1 MYTTSLLS
9 GDAVDDVKPTHG
21 GRPKMG
27 AGVTKPVYDDAPEYG
42 TLVHDVARLTRV
54 AFDRRIRSLGLTRSQ
69 WWVVGSLL
77 RIDGPTQ
84 TEMAAYLHMERA
96 PLGKIVDKL
105 EANGWVV
112 RCPDPRDKRV
122 NRVFLTNK
130 IEPFVPTLVL
140 ASCNTFEDATEGLD
154 DARRLKLLAE
164 LKGMK
169 RNLARALGDPLE
181 QRVKGGTE

>member
-1 MYTTSLLS
+1 MYTTSRLFRRE
-9 GDAVDDVKPTHG
+9 DADVKPQQTASIRVEAELS
-21 GRPKMG
+21 RPTSDTT
-27 AGVTKPVYDDAPEYG
+27 AEYG
-42 TLVHDVARLTRV
+42 TTVHDVARLMRV

-112 RCPDPRDKRV
+112 RRADPNDKRV

-140 ASCNTFEDATEGLD
+140 ASCNTFEDATDGLD
-154 DARRLKLLAE
+154 DARRLDLLAA

-181 QRVKGGTE
+181 QRVKGGTD

>member
-1 MYTTSLLS
+1 MYTRSRLFK
-9 GDAVDDVKPTHG
+9 DAIDHVKPKHSARCRTG
-21 GRPKMG
+21 ADVSRPLI
-27 AGVTKPVYDDAPEYG
+27 DAASEYG
-42 TLVHDVARLTRV
+42 TVVHDVARLMRV

-69 WWVVGSLL
+69 WWVVSSLL

-105 EANGWVV
+105 EVNGWVV
-112 RCPDPRDKRV
+112 RCADPRDKRV

-140 ASCNTFEDATEGLD
+140 ASLNTFEDATEGLD
-154 DARRLKLLAE
+154 DARRLKLLAD
-164 LKGMK
+164 LRGMK

-181 QRVKGGTE
+181 QRVKGTTD